1 MATQKTKV
9 RPKRPRFG
17 RKRAPRPGL
26 RWRLAVVGSVFAVT
40 IAIAIVAHL
49 SDPRGT
55 RPALAASPAV
65 AKPVARL
72 QLASL
77 QPNYAVQPHY
87 KVGAPYAINGVTYHP
102 REDLAYRRV
111 GVASYYGGERRGV
124 DFHGRQTANGEIYDM
139 YGLTAAHPTL
149 PMPSV
154 ISVTN
159 LENGRSLV
167 LRVNDRGPFADGRLI
182 DVSRKAARE
191 LGFEEKG
198 TARVR
203 VEVLPEETRALK
215 EAMLRSER

>member
-1 MATQKTKV
+1 MATEKTKI
-9 RPKRPRFG
+9 RAKKPRFG
-17 RKRAPRPGL
+17 RKRPPRPGL
-26 RWRLAVVGSVFAVT
+26 RWRLALVGSVFAVT
-40 IAIAIVAHL
+40 IAIAVVAHL
-49 SDPRGT
+49 SDPR
-55 RPALAASPAV
+55 AASPAPAATA
-65 AKPVARL
+65 AKAAATLKLAAL
-72 QLASL
+72 QSHF
-77 QPNYAVQPHY
+77 AVQPHY
-87 KVGAPYAINGVTYHP
+87 KVGSPYMINGVTYHP
-102 REDLAYRRV
+102 REDLAYRRT
-111 GVASYYGGERRGV
+111 GIASYYGGERRGV
-124 DFHGRQTANGEIYDM
+124 DFHGRQTANGETYDM

-215 EAMLRSER
+215 EAMLRTER

>member
-1 MATQKTKV
+1 MAMATEKTKV
-9 RPKRPRFG
+9 RAKKPRFG

-26 RWRLAVVGSVFAVT
+26 RWRLALVGGVFTVT
-40 IAIAIVAHL
+40 FAIAVVAHL
-49 SDPRGT
+49 SDPR
-55 RPALAASPAV
+55 AASPAV
-65 AKPVARL
+65 AAKPAAAL
-72 QLASL
+72 KLAAV
-77 QPNYAVQPHY
+77 QPPYSTVQPHY
-87 KVGAPYAINGVTYHP
+87 KVGSPYVINGVTYYP
-102 REDLAYRRV
+102 REDFAYRRT
-111 GVASYYGGERRGV
+111 GIASYYGGERRGV
-124 DFHGRQTANGEIYDM
+124 DFHGRATANGEVYDM

-149 PMPSV
+149 PLPSV

-203 VEVLPEETRALK
+203 VEVLPDETRALK
-215 EAMLRSER
+215 EAMLRTDR

>member
-1 MATQKTKV
+1 MATERK
-9 RPKRPRFG
+9 RKRPRFAR
-17 RKRAPRPGL
+17 RKQGNGL
-26 RWRLAVVGSVFAVT
+26 RWRLALVGSVFTATISIAV
-40 IAIAIVAHL
+40 VAHL
-49 SDPRGT
+49 RDPR
-55 RPALAASPAV
+55 AASPAV
-65 AKPVARL
+65 AASPA
-72 QLASL
+72 ASL
-77 QPNYAVQPHY
+77 RLANVQPHY
-87 KVGAPYAINGVTYHP
+87 KVGAPYMINGVTYRP
-102 REDLAYRRV
+102 REDPSYRRV

-154 ISVTN
+154 INVTN
-159 LENGRSLV
+159 LENGRSLK

-182 DVSRKAARE
+182 DVSRKAARD

-215 EAMLRSER
+215 EAMLRGER